1 MKQLSQ
7 TELIELFTMLE
18 EIKQT
23 MKDYKHVS
31 KYLPTELVN
40 QLIDIQNTMKKA
52 LLFSLAFYSIIALIT
67 LINWNLI

>member
-7 TELIELFTMLE
+7 TELIELFTMLQ

-23 MKDYKHVS
+23 LKDYKHVS

-40 QLIDIQNTMKKA
+40 QLIDIQNE
-52 LLFSLAFYSIIALIT
+52 T
-67 LINWNLI
+67 LNKIENN